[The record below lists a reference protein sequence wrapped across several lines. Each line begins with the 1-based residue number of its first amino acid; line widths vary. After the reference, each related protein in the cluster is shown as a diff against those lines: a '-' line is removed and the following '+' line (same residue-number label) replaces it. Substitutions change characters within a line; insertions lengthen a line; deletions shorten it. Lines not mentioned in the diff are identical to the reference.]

1 MLHVLS
7 ESLKW
12 AKPSCDNR
20 GRRRENFHV
29 VFRLGPYR
37 IARARLDL
45 TILDLGEA
53 AVSGQD
59 ADLSDFCG
67 EELLLRSVPDRIA
80 LTPLCQK
87 GGMFTYQLY
96 DYDRCWVTTEGDFED
111 YLASFSK
118 TSRKGLRRR
127 VKQLESAS
135 GGDLD
140 IRQFAK
146 ADVMGRFHNDARAI
160 SAKTFQEKLMDDGL
174 PADDAF
180 REDITYKA
188 QRGYCYGS
196 ILYLENQP
204 VSYLYCERQG
214 GGWLAVYGG
223 FDPAHAKLSPGT
235 VHLVSILHQ
244 AFDDPDCTSFDFGPG
259 RSDYKQFFAT
269 EAVPSAD
276 ILILRKTARNWLVVN
291 AHKALSGLTDRI
303 SRLVERLN
311 LKTLLRQKIRGR

>member
-20 GRRRENFHV
+20 GRRRESFHV
-29 VFRLGPYR
+29 AFRLGPYR

-53 AVSGQD
+53 AVSGLD
-59 ADLSDFCG
+59 TDLSDLCG
-67 EELLLRSVPDRIA
+67 EELLLRSVPDRMDLA
-80 LTPLCQK
+80 PLCRK

-127 VKQLESAS
+127 VKQLTSAS

-140 IRQFAK
+140 IRHFAEV
-146 ADVMGRFHNDARAI
+146 DIMDSFHTDARAI
-160 SAKTFQEKLMDDGL
+160 SAKTFQEKLMNDGL

-180 REDITYKA
+180 RDDIRHKA
-188 QRGYCYGS
+188 LRGHCYGS
-196 ILYLENQP
+196 VLYLENQP
-204 VSYLYCERQG
+204 ISYLYCERQG
-214 GGWLAVYGG
+214 AGWLAVYGG

-244 AFDDPDCTSFDFGPG
+244 AFDDPDCASFDFGPG
-259 RSDYKQFFAT
+259 RSDYKHFFAT
-269 EAVPSAD
+269 DAVPSAD
-276 ILILRKTARNWLVVN
+276 ILILRKTVRNWLIVN
-291 AHKALSGLTDRI
+291 THKALSGLTDGV